1 MCNTRSREKTGSIPV
16 FFFNDGAQGGTRT
29 RTDRSTRPSNVRGYQ
44 LRHLSKLFKKLLI
57 RRSRSVSRGGRS
69 VSRGG
74 RSICRRSVSCGSV
87 RRRCGGV
94 SVGCRCR
101 CRSVRVCFD
110 RRVSGVCRRC
120 VGVARQDRDI
130 AGQCGHRQEQGR
142 DHEQD
147 RRGDRHFGQNGRGAA
162 GCERR
167 TRNVA
172 RKQCSGIGLT
182 RLQKHSG
189 YKHDAR
195 EKKYEVENVFQ
206 LIEPPIY
213 NSRSA
218 KN

>member
-57 RRSRSVSRGGRS
+57 RRCRSVCRGC
-69 VSRGG
+69 
-74 RSICRRSVSCGSV
+74 RSIRRRSVGS
-87 RRRCGGV
+87 RCRGV